1 MDEPTA
7 FFVYGTLK
15 RGQLNCSLIEP
26 HARWIERAYTSGR
39 LFDVGLFPALVEGE
53 GTVHGELVHL
63 DAMDVPR
70 LLSLIDRLED
80 FRPEDPGGSM
90 YVRRVVE
97 VTTDSNH
104 RVPAYA
110 YFYNCEHPSLPRPAT
125 LVHLAAGEWPAA
137 EEPAIEGS
145 PALRAF
151 QQHVRT
157 YRETAL
163 AKSDSDYE

>member
-26 HARWIERAYTSGR
+26 HARRIEHAYVRGQ

-53 GTVHGELVHL
+53 GTVQGELVHL
-63 DAMDVPR
+63 RAIDMPH
-70 LLSLIDRLED
+70 LLSVIDRLED

-90 YVRRVVE
+90 YVRRIVE
-97 VTTDSNH
+97 VTTASH
-104 RVPAYA
+104 HLVPAYA
-110 YFYNCEHPSLPRPAT
+110 YFYNCEHPSLPHPVTLTRLAT
-125 LVHLAAGEWPAA
+125 GEWPAD
-137 EEPAIEGS
+137 EEPSIEAS
-145 PALRAF
+145 PAFRAF
-151 QQHVRT
+151 QHHVRT

-163 AKSDSDYE
+163 AKSDAEHE